1 MASIVESQNSGSEQQ
16 QERERQA
23 AQTQVTRSHL
33 VAKLLAAGPDIHE
46 FMHHLLT
53 VQAIVVNGTEAAAF
67 MLEQAAPQPGENG
80 GQPGVQLRNVSHIRP
95 DGSDEETRKNALAAF
110 SEIIGSCLQEGKDG
124 VINVDNANTSI
135 EPQFCLVTL
144 LRDQNHI
151 VAVSAVITRCRDEE
165 RARQRLETM
174 RLVAGYFDL
183 WLLKRA
189 NEQQLAVG
197 QRHQDV
203 LQATAAFAQGEGFQA
218 ASANLCNELVSRTG
232 ASRVSLGWVKIRSVK
247 LLAMSH
253 TEQFDRKQELSVSIV
268 KAMEECVDQ
277 AELVQYDPDPAGH
290 TTNNITRAAMSLSR
304 LENGNKVVSLPLRHR
319 NEVVGVMTLEYPP
332 NRQLT
337 PHTTTSLAVLAEVM
351 APQIYDRYQDDRWLA
366 VKIGRSLEHNSKYL
380 IGPRHTLAKLI
391 FIGIVGALLLCI
403 FWKPMYRVAAPFQFV
418 PVVKSTISSPID
430 GVIETG
436 KDEKGISRGVFV
448 KPGQVVKAGDP
459 LVRFKTDELQ
469 VEREKLLYQQ
479 IAAEKKAQSVINDK
493 DPDNDAEYGPDMA
506 EAQSYSAQVKEVD
519 NKIAK
524 ATVKAPIAGTVLKGD
539 LEEKQGQ
546 QIKQGE
552 SLMEIAPIGSAGD
565 LQAEISVSE
574 RDIQMINHDST
585 GTLATT
591 SSPEDRHAIT
601 VTRIVPLGEAKDQK
615 NVFRVYA
622 TVTDFSPNWQP
633 GQEGEARIDFQKEPL
648 YWHGLHRLWEWARL
662 KLWI

>member
-1 MASIVESQNSGSEQQ
+1 VASIVESQNSGSEQQ

-23 AQTQVTRSHL
+23 AAHQMTRSHL

-46 FMHHLLT
+46 FMHNLLT

-67 MLEQAAPQPGENG
+67 MLEQAPQPNG
-80 GQPGVQLRNVSHIRP
+80 QMALQLRNVSHIRP
-95 DGSDEETRKNALAAF
+95 DGSDEETRKAALQAF
-110 SEIIGSCLQEGKDG
+110 SEIIGQCLGEGKDG
-124 VINVDNANTSI
+124 VINVGNPNDGV
-135 EPQFCLVTL
+135 EPQFCLVTM
-144 LRDQNHI
+144 LRDQNAI

-183 WLLKRA
+183 WLLKRQS
-189 NEQQLAVG
+189 EQQIAVS

-218 ASANLCNELVSRTG
+218 ASANLCNELVARSG

-277 AELVQYDPDPAGH
+277 AELVQYDPDPNGH
-290 TTNNITRAAMSLSR
+290 TTNNITRAAMNLSR

-366 VKIGRSLEHNSKYL
+366 VKIGRSLEHNSKYI

-391 FIGIVGALLLCI
+391 FIGIVAALLLCI
-403 FWKPMYRVAAPFQFV
+403 LWKPMYRVSAPFQFV
-418 PVVKSTISSPID
+418 PVNKSTVSSPID
-430 GVIETG
+430 GVL
-436 KDEKGISRGVFV
+436 DEVFV
-448 KPGQVVKAGDP
+448 EPGQAVKRDQP

-506 EAQSYSAQVKEVD
+506 EAQSYAAQVKEVD
-519 NKIAK
+519 FKIAK
-524 ATVKAPIAGTVLKGD
+524 ATVRASMDGTILKGD
-539 LEEKQGQ
+539 LKEKAKSQVKEGEE
-546 QIKQGE
+546 
-552 SLMEIAPIGSAGD
+552 LMQIAPIGTSGT
-565 LQAEISVSE
+565 LQAELNVSE
-574 RDIQMINHDST
+574 RDIQMIHT
-585 GTLATT
+585 GSKGNLATT
-591 SSPEDRHAIT
+591 SSPDDRHAIEI
-601 VTRIVPLGEAKDQK
+601 TRIVPLGEAKDQK

-622 TVTDFSPNWQP
+622 NVDNFNANWQP
-633 GQEGEARIDFQKEPL
+633 GQEGEARVDFEKRPL
-648 YWHGLHRLWEWARL
+648 YWHGLHRLWEWVRL